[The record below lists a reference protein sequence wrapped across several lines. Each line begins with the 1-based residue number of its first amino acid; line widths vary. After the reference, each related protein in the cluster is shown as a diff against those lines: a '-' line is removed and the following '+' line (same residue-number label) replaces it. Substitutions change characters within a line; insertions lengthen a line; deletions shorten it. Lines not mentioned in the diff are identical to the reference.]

1 MLNKK
6 KTLGDDQERDL
17 LMKTHVSQF
26 FERFIFVIC
35 NSLYNIQKKTSNQD
49 LTLFTEPLK
58 VNFKVRKQT

>member
-17 LMKTHVSQF
+17 MMKTHVSQF

-35 NSLYNIQKKTSNQD
+35 NNLQNI
-49 LTLFTEPLK
+49 LK
-58 VNFKVRKQT
+58 ENFKTKI